1 MDAQLSQ
8 LWVLDS
14 SQNVH
19 CHINC
24 GTYSLALNSYLTFC
38 KLKTTCGAHSPTTE
52 LLCHLSE
59 FFINPRSVD
68 SYLSHIANQLKLFFP
83 DVWSSEL
90 VACTLAG
97 AKWCCGTPTV
107 CKSPLTVVNLLHVSN
122 DLASSAHHDNILFN
136 AQLNSGFNGLLH
148 LGGLT
153 WPDKL
158 VLHDFKKVTIC
169 SSSNQSLQDY
179 TFWLPTH
186 KADTAFE
193 GNKIV
198 VHKISGTPDPH
209 PIMMHYIKSQDSLFP
224 FHLQIWL
231 KADGTI
237 ALLVHWDIYGTI
249 LGGILLVNPCM
260 LEVQLP
266 WWRPVLSWNLLRVLV
281 IGFQLPLYTTFTKP
295 CGATPFSDSIH
306 CWLTNWLGNSP
317 FLMGHL
323 ISAEKLWEPLLI
335 VRLGAMVVHFKLAG
349 QGLCLCHV
357 DKLAEGTGF
366 LYSTGRP
373 RTMFTPCW

>member
-1 MDAQLSQ
+1 MSWQPRCEPWML
-8 LWVLDS
+8 
-14 SQNVH
+14 
-19 CHINC
+19 NC
-24 GTYSLALNSYLTFC
+24 LNCECWILLRMSIVTSTAGTYSLALNSYLTFC

-237 ALLVHWDIYGTI
+237 ALLVHW
-249 LGGILLVNPCM
+249 
-260 LEVQLP
+260 
-266 WWRPVLSWNLLRVLV
+266 
-281 IGFQLPLYTTFTKP
+281 TFMALFWVGY
-295 CGATPFSDSIH
+295 CWSIH
-306 CWLTNWLGNSP
+306 ACWRCNCHG
-317 FLMGHL
+317 G
-323 ISAEKLWEPLLI
+323 
-335 VRLGAMVVHFKLAG
+335 G
-349 QGLCLCHV
+349 QCCPGI
-357 DKLAEGTGF
+357 
-366 LYSTGRP
+366 Y
-373 RTMFTPCW
+373 